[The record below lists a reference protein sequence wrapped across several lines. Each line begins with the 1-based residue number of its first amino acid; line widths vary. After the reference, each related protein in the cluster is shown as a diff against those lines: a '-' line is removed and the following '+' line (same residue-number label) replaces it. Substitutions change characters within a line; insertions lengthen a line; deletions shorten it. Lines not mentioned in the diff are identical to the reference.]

1 MVTSAD
7 TVVASADTVVTLAA
21 AMVVTSAAMEWL
33 ILVPTIADE
42 KFQTRAPLHYGEATA
57 LKLAS
62 VINVA
67 DCLDVTDVAD
77 AAAVAGA
84 AEADSENL
92 AIHLAADAA
101 ETGAASATQP
111 VAEHA
116 AAVVEQ
122 DSADFTKVAH
132 CLASIELVIAVC

>member
-1 MVTSAD
+1 
-7 TVVASADTVVTLAA
+7 
-21 AMVVTSAAMEWL
+21 MVVTSAAMEWL

-116 AAVVEQ
+116 AAVVGAGLGGFHKGC
-122 DSADFTKVAH
+122 SLFGKHRARHRGLLGKLKG
-132 CLASIELVIAVC
+132 CLLYTSPSPRDRG